1 MKSFSVIAL
10 LSSLGSLSLAQE
22 SFPGAE
28 FKVSFE
34 FLGLS
39 SSANLSQP
47 FGTISGSILERKSIL
62 ATRQEGVWSKPPA
75 QFVAVTPLGNYTS
88 GTTTVANFANFSIA
102 DGATIDLRLG
112 IQGRASVAPNI
123 LFNVSYASPCSA
135 FWTVDGDI
143 NTVVYTYE
151 GLKMDVVQKQR
162 L

>member
-1 MKSFSVIAL
+1 
-10 LSSLGSLSLAQE
+10 LSLAQE

-47 FGTISGSILERKSIL
+47 FGVSLSHLASLYFVFISVRQTISGSILERKSIL

-102 DGATIDLRLG
+102 DGATVRRL
-112 IQGRASVAPNI
+112 QMQLEKRDSYSV
-123 LFNVSYASPCSA
+123 
-135 FWTVDGDI
+135 VDRSSFGDSRK
-143 NTVVYTYE
+143 
-151 GLKMDVVQKQR
+151 GQR
-162 L
+162 CP